1 MKKLL
6 ILPVIFLALAGCAGP
21 SQDYVDADAL
31 TYNAL
36 AADAVYG
43 IKNNPALDEEQKK
56 RHLNTVKTWR
66 LRLEKAGHADVPDFT
81 GETR

>member
-6 ILPVIFLALAGCAGP
+6 FLTILLVSGCAGP

-36 AADAVYG
+36 APDAAWG
-43 IKNNPALDEEQKK
+43 IKNNPALDDEQKK
-56 RHLNTVKTWR
+56 RHLNTIRTWK
-66 LRLEKAGHADVPDFT
+66 LRLEKAGHADVPDVT
-81 GETR
+81 GGP

>member
-6 ILPVIFLALAGCAGP
+6 LLSAFVLALAGCRGP
-21 SQDYVDADAL
+21 AQDYVDADAL

-43 IKNNPALDEEQKK
+43 IKNNPALDDEQKK

-66 LRLEKAGHADVPDFT
+66 LRLEKAGHADVPDVT
-81 GETR
+81 GGP